1 MSTDRSKENNEK
13 EQILKKAFFP
23 ATVAPTNSDMAK
35 YQYQKPT
42 DRIPIAEEGKQ
53 ICSTETEGNSVH
65 VSARESEQYRK
76 LTDLSSKPLIWEG
89 SIVTMPKSKLVIN
102 AKR

>member
-1 MSTDRSKENNEK
+1 MSNPTRNNTLEIGQFSTDRSNENEKK

-23 ATVAPTNSDMAK
+23 ATVAPLNSDLAK

-42 DRIPIAEEGKQ
+42 DRIPKAEEGRQ
-53 ICSTETEGNSVH
+53 MCSTETEGNSVM

-76 LTDLSSKPLIWEG
+76 LTDQ
-89 SIVTMPKSKLVIN
+89 
-102 AKR
+102 